1 MVGEAG
7 LEPGDQLGLDEFELE
22 HDKSVVVVTADI
34 ESPPVTFES
43 AVLEAT
49 NLHQRS
55 WSIDRVCRSRDSDAI
70 WWAFGRARQPGSRVT
85 CVLDPGHSDLG
96 GCR

>member
-1 MVGEAG
+1 VVGEAG

-55 WSIDRVCRSRDSDAI
+55 WSIDRVCRSRI
-70 WWAFGRARQPGSRVT
+70 RTLFGGRSVAPANQGRV
-85 CVLDPGHSDLG
+85 
-96 GCR
+96 